1 MPRTY
6 GQLGVQN
13 AMLSKY
19 KSSTPAQARPQLLVI
34 ALIGQMNFPLATER
48 FRSSNQPAGA
58 SGGAVQPAE
67 MLE

>member
-1 MPRTY
+1 
-6 GQLGVQN
+6 
-13 AMLSKY
+13 MLSKY

-34 ALIGQMNFPLATER
+34 ALIGQMNFPLATEG